1 MNELK
6 EIYRRR
12 FGDDIEFRIKLWSVL
27 CNNFFQKYVP
37 ENSVVLDV
45 GAGYCEFINNIKA
58 ARKIALDLNPDIR
71 EFASK
76 DVEVVLSG
84 SMNMQQ
90 IKDNSID
97 VVFTSNFFEHLSKED
112 IVKTIKE
119 IYRVLKDRGHF
130 LILQPNIR
138 YCYKDYWMFFDHIT
152 PLDDRSLSEV
162 LEINGFKVVECKSRF
177 LPYTTQSRLPKS
189 TFLLKLYL
197 RIPWIQ
203 WLFGKQAFIYAERRE
218 GNEEKNN

>member
-1 MNELK
+1 LNNLR

-12 FGDDIEFRIKLWSVL
+12 FGDDIEFRAKLWAVL

-37 ENSVVLDV
+37 ENSIVLDI

-58 ARKIALDLNPDIR
+58 SKRFALDLNPDIK

-76 DVEVVLSG
+76 DVDIVLSK
-84 SMNMQQ
+84 STDMEQ
-90 IKDNSID
+90 IKDRSID

-119 IYRVLKDRGHF
+119 IYRVLKNGGSF

-152 PLDDRSLSEV
+152 PLDDRSLSEI
-162 LEINGFKVVECKSRF
+162 LEINGFKVLDCKPRF
-177 LPYTTQSRLPKS
+177 LPYTTKSRLPKS
-189 TFLLKLYL
+189 VFLLKLYL
-197 RIPWIQ
+197 KIPQVQ
-203 WLFGKQAFIYAERRE
+203 WLLGKQAFVFAKKRD
-218 GNEEKNN
+218 G